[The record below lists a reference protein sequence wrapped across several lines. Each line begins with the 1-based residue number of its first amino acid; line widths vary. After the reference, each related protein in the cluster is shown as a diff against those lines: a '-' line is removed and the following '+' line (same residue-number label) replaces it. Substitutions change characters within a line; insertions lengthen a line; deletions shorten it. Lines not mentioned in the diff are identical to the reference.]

1 MPKAKKTQQLNSV
14 DQDWRKRLALTIAS
28 ELPGNTEDALKVL
41 DHVRN
46 LVTGFLR
53 PEPG

>member
-1 MPKAKKTQQLNSV
+1 MPKSKKTQQPNGV
-14 DQDWRKRLALTIAS
+14 AQDWRKRLALNIAS

-41 DHVRN
+41 DHTRD

-53 PEPG
+53 PEPE